1 MHNGGKNKL
10 PWDSKEGRVKFGC
23 IKIQKRYRKAEER
36 EIVVWLPE
44 RTVIVASDTDLKGL

>member
-1 MHNGGKNKL
+1 M